1 MNIKL
6 SMNSSMVMPGWEV
19 IYISDFFLQLYA
31 ALAFQRPQVYIYI
44 YIYLNSKGFPLMK
57 STTNLGGGESKFA

>member
-19 IYISDFFLQLYA
+19 IYISDFFYSFMRHWLSKDLK
-31 ALAFQRPQVYIYI
+31 

-57 STTNLGGGESKFA
+57 NTTNLGGGEFKFA